1 MAHIIFHIDVN
12 SAFLSWSAVEEL
24 NKARQEGR
32 TAVDLRTVP
41 AIVGGDV
48 KQRRGIVTAASIPA
62 KKLGIRTAQPVVDAF
77 RLCPDLIVVK
87 SDFGLYRARSREL
100 MALLREYSPVLQQM
114 SFDECFLDVTE
125 LTAGESDGQIRKK
138 ALHLAHEMKDRVHR
152 ELKFTVNIGISTNK
166 VLAKMASDFEKPDKV
181 HTLFPDEIEEKMWP
195 LDVGKLFM
203 AGKASA
209 GKLRDLGIMTIGDLA
224 GSDPKMLES
233 HLKSHGKTLWNY
245 ANGRAGDQVH
255 TERERAK
262 SESVER
268 TLPHDC
274 IDLEDA
280 FRYLKGL
287 CIELAGRLF
296 NHGYRAAEVAVL
308 IKYADFTSA
317 THQRQLVTV
326 TGEAADLEQEAHAL
340 FEEMW
345 DGKPI
350 RLLGVRAGKLVAKG
364 DPVQMS
370 LTDFAKERTVNAR
383 KQKADAAMKEL
394 QDRFGKAVIFR
405 GE

>member
-1 MAHIIFHIDVN
+1 
-12 SAFLSWSAVEEL
+12 
-24 NKARQEGR
+24 
-32 TAVDLRTVP
+32 
-41 AIVGGDV
+41 
-48 KQRRGIVTAASIPA
+48 
-62 KKLGIRTAQPVVDAF
+62 
-77 RLCPDLIVVK
+77 
-87 SDFGLYRARSREL
+87 
-100 MALLREYSPVLQQM
+100 M
-114 SFDECFLDVTE
+114 SVDECFLDVTE
-125 LTAGESDGQIRKK
+125 LTAGDGDAQIREK
-138 ALHLAHEMKDRVHR
+138 ALHLAHEIKDRVHR
-152 ELKFTVNIGISTNK
+152 ELQFTINIGISTNK

-268 TLPHDC
+268 ALPHDC

-308 IKYADFTSA
+308 IKSADFTSA

-350 RLLGVRAGKLVAKG
+350 RLLGVRAGKLAAKG

-394 QDRFGKAVIFR
+394 QARFGKEVIFR